1 MGDVSKHIRRKKIL
15 GNFPFVIV
23 FTSMTLALFVL
34 GVFCFILVHAN
45 QLSRFLQESIE
56 MHVILNKDIS
66 ESQKAYIET
75 QLNAQ
80 PFILRKDQTIMIKYV
95 SENDARKDF
104 IQTYGEDFMKV
115 LDENPLHSSFIIKLK
130 PEYLNKK
137 TLADISLKI
146 SKWDQVKEVYYL
158 EDLADQITKNIRL
171 ITIVFVS
178 FSIVLLIITILLIN
192 NTIKLALYSQRFLI
206 RSMQLVGATK
216 FFIQKPFLAR
226 AFSQGLISGAAAAL
240 LLAGV
245 YYYILSM
252 FPDFQALNTPYFPH
266 VIGSL
271 ILFGGLLGLF
281 SSLIAVNKYL
291 KMSLDELY

>member
-1 MGDVSKHIRRKKIL
+1 MGDITKHIRRKKIL

-34 GVFCFILVHAN
+34 GVFGFILVHAN
-45 QLSRFLQESIE
+45 QLSRFLEESIE
-56 MHVILNKDIS
+56 VHVILNKEIS
-66 ESQKAYIET
+66 ESQRAYIET

-80 PFILRKDQTIMIKYV
+80 PFILRKDQNTMIKYV
-95 SENDARKDF
+95 SENDAQKDF
-104 IQTYGEDFMKV
+104 INSYGEDFMKV
-115 LDENPLHSSFIIKLK
+115 LDENPLHSSFIIKIK

-137 TLADISLKI
+137 MLSDISLKI
-146 SKWDQVKEVYYL
+146 SKWDQVKEIYYL
-158 EDLADQITKNIRL
+158 EDLADQITKNIQL
-171 ITIVFVS
+171 LTIVFVS
-178 FSIVLLIITILLIN
+178 FSFVLLIITILLIN

-216 FFIQKPFLAR
+216 FFIQKPFLTR
-226 AFSQGLISGAAAAL
+226 AFSQGLISGATAAL

-252 FPDFQALNTPYFPH
+252 FPDFQTLNTPYLPH

-271 ILFGGLLGLF
+271 ILFGGLLGLC

>member
-1 MGDVSKHIRRKKIL
+1 MGDVTKHIRRKKIL

-45 QLSRFLQESIE
+45 QLSTFLQESIE
-56 MHVILNKDIS
+56 VHVILNKEIS
-66 ESQKAYIET
+66 ESQRAYIET
-75 QLNAQ
+75 ELNAQ
-80 PFILRKDQTIMIKYV
+80 PFILHKDQNSMIKYL

-104 IQTYGEDFMKV
+104 IKTYGEDFMKV
-115 LDENPLHSSFIIKLK
+115 LDENPLHSSFILKIK
-130 PEYLNKK
+130 PEFLNKK
-137 TLADISLKI
+137 SLGAISLKM

-171 ITIVFVS
+171 LTIVFIS
-178 FSIVLLIITILLIN
+178 FTIILLVITILLIN

-226 AFSQGLISGAAAAL
+226 AFSQGLISGIAASL

-245 YYYILSM
+245 YYYLLNM
-252 FPDFQALNTPYFPH
+252 FPDFQALHTPYLPH
-266 VIGSL
+266 VLLSL
-271 ILFGGLLGLF
+271 ILFGGLLGLI
-281 SSLIAVNKYL
+281 SSLLAVNKYL

>member
-1 MGDVSKHIRRKKIL
+1 MGDVTKHIRRKKIL

-34 GVFCFILVHAN
+34 GVFSFILVHAN
-45 QLSRFLQESIE
+45 QLSQFLQESIE
-56 MHVILNKDIS
+56 VHVILNKEIS
-66 ESQKAYIET
+66 ESQRAYIET

-80 PFILRKDQTIMIKYV
+80 PFILRKDQITMIKYV

-104 IQTYGEDFMKV
+104 IQSYGEDFMKV
-115 LDENPLHSSFIIKLK
+115 LDENPLHSSFILK
-130 PEYLNKK
+130 INPDYLNKK
-137 TLADISLKI
+137 TLSDISVKI
-146 SKWDQVKEVYYL
+146 SKWEQVKEVYYL
-158 EDLADQITKNIRL
+158 EDLADQISKNIKL
-171 ITIVFVS
+171 LTVVFVS
-178 FSIVLLIITILLIN
+178 FSVVLLIITILLIN

-226 AFSQGLISGAAAAL
+226 AFSQGLISGATAAL

-252 FPDFQALNTPYFPH
+252 FPDFQALSTPYLPH

>member
-1 MGDVSKHIRRKKIL
+1 MGDVTKHIRRKKIL

-34 GVFCFILVHAN
+34 GVFTFILVHAG
-45 QLSRFLQESIE
+45 QLSQFLEESIE
-56 MHVILNKDIS
+56 VHVILNKEIS
-66 ESQKAYIET
+66 ESQRAYIET

-80 PFILRKDQTIMIKYV
+80 PFILRKGQNTMINYV

-104 IQTYGEDFMKV
+104 IESYGEDFMKV
-115 LDENPLHSSFIIKLK
+115 LDENPLHSSFIFKLK
-130 PEYLNKK
+130 PEYLHKK
-137 TLADISLKI
+137 SLSDIALKI
-146 SKWDQVKEVYYL
+146 AKWEQVKEVYYL

-171 ITIVFVS
+171 LTIIFVS

-206 RSMQLVGATK
+206 RSMQLVGATQ

-226 AFSQGLISGAAAAL
+226 AFSQGIISGATASL
-240 LLAGV
+240 LLGGV

-252 FPDFQALNTPYFPH
+252 FPDFQALNTPYLPH
-266 VIGSL
+266 VIATL

>member
-1 MGDVSKHIRRKKIL
+1 MGDISKHIRRKKIL

-23 FTSMTLALFVL
+23 YTSMTLALFVL

-56 MHVILNKDIS
+56 VHVILNKEIS
-66 ESQKAYIET
+66 ESQRAYIET

-80 PFILRKDQTIMIKYV
+80 PFVLHKDQNTMLKYV
-95 SENDARKDF
+95 SEEDARKDF
-104 IQTYGEDFMKV
+104 IKTYGEDFMKV
-115 LDENPLHSSFIIKLK
+115 LDENPLHSSFILKIK

-137 TLADISLKI
+137 SLSDISLKV
-146 SKWDQVKEVYYL
+146 SKWEQVKEVYYL
-158 EDLADQITKNIRL
+158 EDLADQITKNIHL
-171 ITIVFVS
+171 LTVVFIS
-178 FSIVLLIITILLIN
+178 FSIILLIITILLIN

-226 AFSQGLISGAAAAL
+226 AFSQGLISGATAAL
-240 LLAGV
+240 LIAGI
-245 YYYILSM
+245 YYYMLHL
-252 FPDFQALNTPYFPH
+252 FPDFQALHTPYLLH
-266 VIGSL
+266 VILSL

-281 SSLIAVNKYL
+281 SSLLAVNRYM